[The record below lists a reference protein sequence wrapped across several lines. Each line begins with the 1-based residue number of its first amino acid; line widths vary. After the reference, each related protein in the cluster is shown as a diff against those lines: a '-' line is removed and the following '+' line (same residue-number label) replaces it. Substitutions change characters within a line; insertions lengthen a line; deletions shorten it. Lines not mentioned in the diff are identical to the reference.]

1 MMETDKSQIRD
12 ETPRMMNVEDEKFLV
27 QWLVESNKQLAQRN
41 RELLVENLNLASQVE
56 ALQKISFIDFATG
69 IHNRGY
75 LQQRLDEE
83 FSRSRR
89 TGSSLSCL
97 FIDLD
102 DFKKIN
108 DTYGHLT
115 GDRLLKDVAILLKS
129 FCRREDVLVRFGG
142 EEFVLLMSCTG
153 RRKAKLAA
161 ERIRKKVEERTFDY
175 GDFKISITISIG
187 ISTLKKNDFKG
198 VKSPEELIWSAD
210 RAMYEVKQHGKNNS
224 YYLNCCARKFDP
236 VEPETAPART
246 A

>member
-1 MMETDKSQIRD
+1 MDRDQGEIRD
-12 ETPRMMNVEDEKFLV
+12 EMSRPMKSEDEKFLV

-41 RELLVENLNLASQVE
+41 RELLVENLNLTSKVE

-75 LQQRLDEE
+75 LQQRLEEE

-115 GDRLLKDVAILLKS
+115 GDRLLRDVAMLLKS

-153 RRKAKLAA
+153 NRKAQLVA
-161 ERIRKKVEERTFDY
+161 ERIRGQLEERTFDY
-175 GDFKISITISIG
+175 GDFKISITISVG
-187 ISTLKKNDFKG
+187 VSTLKKSDFQQ
-198 VKSPEELIWSAD
+198 VKSPEELIWTAD
-210 RAMYEVKQHGKNNS
+210 RAMYEVKQHGKNHS
-224 YYLNCCARKFDP
+224 HYLPFSGDRRDF
-236 VEPETAPART
+236 APAAT
-246 A
+246 TT

>member
-1 MMETDKSQIRD
+1 MDTDKGVIRD
-12 ETPRMMNVEDEKFLV
+12 EMSRVMNSEDEKFLV

-41 RELLVENLNLASQVE
+41 RELLVENLNLTSQVE
-56 ALQKISFIDFATG
+56 SLQKISFIDFATG

-102 DFKKIN
+102 DFKRVN

-115 GDRLLKDVAILLKS
+115 GDRLLRDVAMLLKS

-153 RRKAKLAA
+153 NRKAQLVA
-161 ERIRKKVEERTFDY
+161 ERIRTRTEARTFDY

-187 ISTLKKNDFKG
+187 ISTLKKSDFKS
-198 VKSPEELIWSAD
+198 VKSPEELIWTAD
-210 RAMYEVKQHGKNNS
+210 RAMYEVKQHGKNHS
-224 YYLNCCARKFDP
+224 CYLPFSSDRHDF
-236 VEPETAPART
+236 APAAAAT
-246 A
+246 T